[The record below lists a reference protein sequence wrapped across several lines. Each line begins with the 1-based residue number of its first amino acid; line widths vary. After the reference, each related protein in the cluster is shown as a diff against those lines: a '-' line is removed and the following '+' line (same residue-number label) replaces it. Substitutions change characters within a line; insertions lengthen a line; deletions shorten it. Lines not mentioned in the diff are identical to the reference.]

1 LALRAAG
8 NSGAQ
13 RILCSGGK
21 SAQAQQHGSDAPD
34 PDVLRVTGLK
44 KYFGGVKALDGVEF
58 SLRKG
63 EIHAL
68 VGENGAGKSTLIR
81 VLTGVHSFTEGTI
94 TLDGAPFA
102 PHTPQQAKARGIQ
115 VVHQEFNLLSHL
127 SVAENISIEALP
139 RTRLG
144 LYDRAEVRR
153 RARTAL
159 DGIGLTDVDVDA
171 TISTLG
177 IAHRQLV
184 EIARALQTDSAILIL
199 DEPTATL
206 TDREKLRLFD
216 LVRAL
221 ADRGVTVVFVTHHL
235 DEVFRICDRVTVF
248 RNGKTIATEDVA
260 GSSPAAV
267 VRHMVGR
274 DLALTPA
281 PRPPV
286 AADAPVVLALD
297 DFRVTGSRAA
307 TGVTFELRRGE
318 ILGIAGLVGAGRTEL
333 LRSIFAVDPVASGT
347 LRRDG
352 AVVTLASPAQ
362 AIAAGMGFV
371 TEDRKDEGLI
381 LSMPIAANTSLA
393 SMAHVTRF
401 GLLRDGDEA
410 ALATRQGA
418 QLQLKFGK
426 ISDAVS
432 SLSGGNQQKVVLAK
446 WLATKPDILLLDE
459 PTRGV
464 DVGAKAEIYTIL
476 RDLADAGVAMLVVS
490 SELPEL
496 MALCDRILVMAADA
510 IQGCVLPQDYSEET
524 ILKLAYG
531 QT

>member
-1 LALRAAG
+1 LG
-8 NSGAQ
+8 D
-13 RILCSGGK
+13 K
-21 SAQAQQHGSDAPD
+21 SVQAQKIGVSAPEQD
-34 PDVLRVTGLK
+34 ILRVVGLK
-44 KYFGGVKALDGVEF
+44 KYFGGIKALDGIQF

-81 VLTGVHSFTEGTI
+81 ALTGVHSFTEGAI
-94 TLDGAPFA
+94 ILDGMPFA
-102 PHTPQQAKARGIQ
+102 PQTPQQAKARGVQ

-139 RTRLG
+139 RTRFG
-144 LYDRAEVRR
+144 LYDRAEVRK

-159 DGIGLTDVDVDA
+159 DAIGLTDVDVDA

-177 IAHRQLV
+177 IAHRQLI

-216 LVRAL
+216 IMRAF
-221 ADRGVTVVFVTHHL
+221 AARGVTVVFVTHHL

-248 RNGKTIATEDVA
+248 RNGKTIATEDIA
-260 GSSPAAV
+260 QTSPAEV

-274 DLALTPA
+274 DLVQTAS
-281 PRPPV
+281 PRPLIS
-286 AADAPVVLALD
+286 ADAPVVLALD
-297 DFRVTGSRAA
+297 NFRVAGSRAE
-307 TGVTFELRRGE
+307 TGVTLELRRGE

-333 LRSIFAVDPVASGT
+333 LRGIFAVDPVASGF

-352 AVVTLASPAQ
+352 VVRTLANPAQ

-393 SMAHVTRF
+393 SMSLVTRF

-410 ALATRQGA
+410 ALATSQGA

-446 WLATKPDILLLDE
+446 WLATNPTVLLLDE

-464 DVGAKAEIYTIL
+464 DVGAKAEIYAIL
-476 RDLADAGVAMLVVS
+476 RGLADAGMAMIVVS

-496 MALCDRILVMAADA
+496 MTLCDRILVMAEDA
-510 IQGCVLPQDYSEET
+510 IQGSVLPPDYSEEN

>member
-1 LALRAAG
+1 MSVQQKQQCVEA
-8 NSGAQ
+8 SGPE
-13 RILCSGGK
+13 I
-21 SAQAQQHGSDAPD
+21 
-34 PDVLRVTGLK
+34 LRVSGLK
-44 KYFGGVKALDGVEF
+44 KYFGGIRALDGVDF

-63 EIHAL
+63 EVHAL

-81 VLTGVHSFTEGTI
+81 VLTGVHSFTEGSI
-94 TLDGAPFA
+94 LLDGAPFA
-102 PHTPQQAKARGIQ
+102 PQTPQQAKAGGVQ

-139 RTRLG
+139 RTRFG

-153 RARTAL
+153 RARKAL
-159 DGIGLTDVDVDA
+159 DAIGLVDVDVDA

-216 LVRAL
+216 IVTAL
-221 ADRGVTVVFVTHHL
+221 AARGVTVVFVTHHL

-248 RNGKTIATEDVA
+248 RNGKTIATEEIA
-260 GSSPAAV
+260 QTSPAAV

-274 DLALTPA
+274 DLAPTVP
-281 PRPPV
+281 PRAAI
-286 AADAPVVLALD
+286 AADATVVLALD
-297 DFRVTGSRAA
+297 DFRVMRSRADK
-307 TGVTFELRRGE
+307 GVTLTLRRGE

-333 LRSIFAVDPVASGT
+333 MRGIFGADPVASGT

-352 AVVTLASPAQ
+352 VMVAFANPKQ
-362 AIAAGMGFV
+362 AIAAGLGFV

-381 LSMPIAANTSLA
+381 LGMPLF
-393 SMAHVTRF
+393 TRF
-401 GLLRDGDEA
+401 GLLRREDEDSV
-410 ALATRQGA
+410 ATKQGA

-446 WLATKPDILLLDE
+446 WLATNPSVLLLDE

-476 RDLADAGVAMLVVS
+476 RGLADAGMAMIVVS

-496 MALCDRILVMAADA
+496 MSLCDRILVMAKDA
-510 IQGCVLPQDYSEET
+510 IQGCVFPQDYSEET